1 MLDPRAEIPQY
12 ATNGAAGMDL
22 RGASGV
28 RWPVIE
34 LIESMLAAGVTP
46 VIPGQGS
53 VGASGD
59 LAPLDLGRRCG
70 VAGCDEPAAAVT
82 DGAEVCCQHDTYEY
96 DPRFVHTGRG

>member
-1 MLDPRAEIPQY
+1 MIYTREQTAWLRAK
-12 ATNGAAGMDL
+12 GALTGSAMETEVL
-22 RGASGV
+22 V
-28 RWPVIE
+28 RRWQAE
-34 LIESMLAAGVTP
+34 T
-46 VIPGQGS
+46 
-53 VGASGD
+53 GD